1 MIVKMIL
8 LIKNFYFKQIEQNFY
23 NKRSFYSRYKL
34 GNSDVFTMKVKT
46 ENRLAIMLNI
56 RRALLTQESS
66 AMHNFNTT
74 IHYPLEFTFP
84 HQQNKGNEPSNI
96 VPMSP
101 YIIEQV
107 SYSYTFSYLYS
118 MYTL

>member
-1 MIVKMIL
+1 
-8 LIKNFYFKQIEQNFY
+8 
-23 NKRSFYSRYKL
+23 
-34 GNSDVFTMKVKT
+34 MKVKT

-66 AMHNFNTT
+66 AMHNFSTTT
-74 IHYPLEFTFP
+74 ILYPLEFTFP

-107 SYSYTFSYLYS
+107 SYTQAIHSLIYIQCIRSKVY
-118 MYTL
+118 